1 MQLAAS
7 VADLPME
14 VRAAF
19 DPLKKRPNPKMRKKL
34 AMLRAPMRRSRS
46 YRPTTNS
53 WLAREVT
60 TSRWSGRPLR
70 RAPTRT

>member
-1 MQLAAS
+1 VQLAAS

-34 AMLRAPMRRSRS
+34 AKLRKSGG
-46 YRPTTNS
+46 
-53 WLAREVT
+53 AR
-60 TSRWSGRPLR
+60 
-70 RAPTRT
+70 AD